1 MSKLTWIDLNERAFE
16 RLVNNFMFV
25 FSTSNVGNV
34 TCSYSVL
41 RNMYHTKK
49 ERNMYSFAYRP
60 LDLSKVDCVI
70 A

>member
-34 TCSYSVL
+34 MHAAILYFVICTTQ
-41 RNMYHTKK
+41 RRK
-49 ERNMYSFAYRP
+49 EIYTH
-60 LDLSKVDCVI
+60 LLTDH
-70 A
+70 